1 MVWISTSGAN
11 QGIGPE
17 APGDSS
23 EIISGAPTDGGGD
36 VGSAPGAP
44 EVVAPAPYELTPADV
59 AAARVQRGG
68 GRRPSLIVP

>member
-1 MVWISTSGAN
+1 MWISTRGAN

-44 EVVAPAPYELTPADV
+44 EVVAPAPFELTPADV
-59 AAARVQRGG
+59 AQPGFNGGGGGGG
-68 GRRPSLIVP
+68 GRR